1 MRTLLVA
8 AALIGVSVAVAR
20 AATPSPPV
28 NIVLVHGIFDRGK
41 IFDPMVRMLEKQGCR
56 CLAPSLQPNDCRNGV
71 HALAR
76 QLSDRIDAC
85 FGRSEPI
92 ILIGFSLG
100 GLVTRDY
107 VQTLAAPGRVR
118 GVFLISPPN
127 HGTVWASLA
136 HGGVKQLSLNSTYL
150 QALNRNEQAWQH
162 IPVCTYWTP
171 WDLMIVPSTSSRWP
185 VGDCKEIFCLVHPWM
200 VTNRTLTADIT
211 AKIAAIAVG
220 G

>member
-1 MRTLLVA
+1 MA
-8 AALIGVSVAVAR
+8 S
-20 AATPSPPV
+20 
-28 NIVLVHGIFDRGK
+28 
-41 IFDPMVRMLEKQGCR
+41 
-56 CLAPSLQPNDCRNGV
+56 

-76 QLSDRIDAC
+76 QLSDRIDAR

-107 VQTLAAPGRVR
+107 VQNLAAPGRVR

-136 HGGVKQLSLNSTYL
+136 RGDGVRQLSLNSMYL
-150 QALNRNEQAWQH
+150 QALNRDQQAWRH

-171 WDLMIVPSTSSRWP
+171 WDLMIVPATSSRWP
-185 VGDCKEIFCLVHPWM
+185 VGDCQKIFCLVHPWM
-200 VTNRTLTADIT
+200 VTNRTLTQDLT
-211 AKIAAIAVG
+211 ARIAAITIG
-220 G
+220 R